1 MNYNLTK
8 KRLAMRILLAFI
20 LINTS
25 VSFLYARNAY
35 GQTTLK
41 KNDISYSVTNESI
54 QNVFTQLSKL
64 TGFYF
69 FYDESVVEN
78 IENVSL
84 NVKSKDIDAI
94 LKTLTEETALTF
106 KKVDNTISVNRNSKK
121 ATTIQ
126 AVNQN
131 QKKISGI
138 VKDIHG
144 ETIIGASVVV
154 KGTSNNGTITDFD
167 GNFNLEVPDNAV
179 VIISYIG
186 YITQEVKVGS
196 TTTLNILLQED
207 VQNLDEVVV
216 VGYGTQKKVNL
227 TGAIG
232 IADGD
237 VMENRP
243 IGNIAQGLQGVVP
256 NLNISFDSGSP
267 TAKTTFNVR
276 GATSLNGGTALL
288 LVDGV
293 ETSDLS
299 LLNPQDI
306 ESVSV
311 LKDASSAAVYGAR
324 AAFGVVL
331 ITTKKGKKGQKV
343 QINYNNNF
351 SWSAPS
357 RLPDGVSSDKWVRA
371 INQAGINDGSGAY
384 FNAKQVD
391 AIDAFIKDP
400 TNNPSAFLD
409 ANGDYTAK
417 GQWAYAGNTDW
428 FDTLY
433 KDAAFMHQHNASISG
448 GTEKNTYYGS
458 IGLKDQ
464 DGLLAYGSDNYK
476 RINMAFNFTSDVTKW
491 LEIGFRAKYNRS
503 ESDSPN
509 THYYMGSSPYYE
521 VYRAF
526 PFIPVTLPNGEFAG
540 VEGSNFNYNIAG
552 ILDQAGRST
561 VGADDIWYTG
571 SFHLKPLEGLSVKG
585 DYTGNKYFK
594 QTRDHQKTLYQ
605 SMPNPSDTPL
615 AKGSPNGVKQDK
627 YNDTYQALN
636 VWAEYK
642 KTFNQKHSLG
652 AMVGYNQESKSI
664 TSLKIE
670 SSNLFA
676 NDFPMNDLA
685 TTFKSVEES
694 ATIWA
699 VQGGFFRLNYD
710 YMQKYLIELN
720 GRYDG
725 SSKYNSDSRWGFF
738 PSVSAAWRVS
748 EENFFEPAR
757 DLFDN
762 LKIRGSIGAL
772 GNQVTDGNF
781 QYLGY
786 LSGTSLNY
794 LMGGNI
800 LTGLKPSTLA
810 SPNISWEKVITTNVG
825 LDFTILKNRL
835 NASVDYYIRNT
846 NGMVVSKAYPG
857 VLGTSGGKEN
867 LADMR
872 TNGWELSLTWNDN
885 IESVGGSPMDYSI
898 GIGLSD
904 NKSTITN
911 YNNPTGSLAD
921 NYEGKELGEIW
932 GYVTDGFIMTEEE
945 ALKMSTV
952 QSFISKTWIPGDIR
966 YTDLNGDNVIDKGD
980 NTLAN
985 SGDRKV
991 IGNTTPRYNFNI
1003 NASVSWKGFD
1013 LRAFFE
1019 GTAKRDIWMDSSVFW
1034 GYDGVWGSAINDYHI
1049 DNSWTTTN
1057 TDAYYPIATW
1067 SKRSKETQTKYLQ
1080 NGAYIRLKDLSLS
1093 YTIPQKIVTNLG
1105 ISQLR
1110 VFASGQNL
1118 WEGTKLF
1125 EFLDPDTT
1133 GKRKSNGDLDT
1144 DGKVYPFSR
1153 SYSFGINLTF

>member
-144 ETIIGASVVV
+144 ETIIGASVIV

-371 INQAGINDGSGAY
+371 VNQAGINNDGKGY
-384 FNAKQVD
+384 FYAEQID

-400 TNNPSAFLD
+400 LNNPSAFLD
-409 ANGDYTAK
+409 TNGKYTAK

-458 IGLKDQ
+458 IGFKDQ

-491 LEIGFRAKYNRS
+491 LEIGFRTKYNRS
-503 ESDSPN
+503 ESDAPN
-509 THYYMGSSPYYE
+509 THYYMGD
-521 VYRAF
+521 R
-526 PFIPVTLPNGEFAG
+526 
-540 VEGSNFNYNIAG
+540 
-552 ILDQAGRST
+552 
-561 VGADDIWYTG
+561 
-571 SFHLKPLEGLSVKG
+571 
-585 DYTGNKYFK
+585 
-594 QTRDHQKTLYQ
+594 
-605 SMPNPSDTPL
+605 
-615 AKGSPNGVKQDK
+615 
-627 YNDTYQALN
+627 
-636 VWAEYK
+636 
-642 KTFNQKHSLG
+642 
-652 AMVGYNQESKSI
+652 
-664 TSLKIE
+664 
-670 SSNLFA
+670 
-676 NDFPMNDLA
+676 
-685 TTFKSVEES
+685 KSV
-694 ATIWA
+694 
-699 VQGGFFRLNYD
+699 V
-710 YMQKYLIELN
+710 
-720 GRYDG
+720 
-725 SSKYNSDSRWGFF
+725 
-738 PSVSAAWRVS
+738 
-748 EENFFEPAR
+748 
-757 DLFDN
+757 
-762 LKIRGSIGAL
+762 
-772 GNQVTDGNF
+772 
-781 QYLGY
+781 
-786 LSGTSLNY
+786 
-794 LMGGNI
+794 
-800 LTGLKPSTLA
+800 
-810 SPNISWEKVITTNVG
+810 
-825 LDFTILKNRL
+825 
-835 NASVDYYIRNT
+835 
-846 NGMVVSKAYPG
+846 
-857 VLGTSGGKEN
+857 
-867 LADMR
+867 
-872 TNGWELSLTWNDN
+872 
-885 IESVGGSPMDYSI
+885 
-898 GIGLSD
+898 
-904 NKSTITN
+904 
-911 YNNPTGSLAD
+911 
-921 NYEGKELGEIW
+921 
-932 GYVTDGFIMTEEE
+932 
-945 ALKMSTV
+945 
-952 QSFISKTWIPGDIR
+952 
-966 YTDLNGDNVIDKGD
+966 
-980 NTLAN
+980 
-985 SGDRKV
+985 
-991 IGNTTPRYNFNI
+991 
-1003 NASVSWKGFD
+1003 
-1013 LRAFFE
+1013 
-1019 GTAKRDIWMDSSVFW
+1019 
-1034 GYDGVWGSAINDYHI
+1034 
-1049 DNSWTTTN
+1049 
-1057 TDAYYPIATW
+1057 
-1067 SKRSKETQTKYLQ
+1067 
-1080 NGAYIRLKDLSLS
+1080 
-1093 YTIPQKIVTNLG
+1093 
-1105 ISQLR
+1105 
-1110 VFASGQNL
+1110 
-1118 WEGTKLF
+1118 
-1125 EFLDPDTT
+1125 
-1133 GKRKSNGDLDT
+1133 
-1144 DGKVYPFSR
+1144 
-1153 SYSFGINLTF
+1153 